1 MVMKGTENRQPDTMQ
16 PEREREREELS
27 LIELLDLADNK
38 QQIQRAEEKTVGN
51 TTVKLPGFF
60 NR

>member
-1 MVMKGTENRQPDTMQ
+1 MVMNGTENRQPDTMR
-16 PEREREREELS
+16 PERERDRQKLS

-38 QQIQRAEEKTVGN
+38 QQIQRAAEQTMRN